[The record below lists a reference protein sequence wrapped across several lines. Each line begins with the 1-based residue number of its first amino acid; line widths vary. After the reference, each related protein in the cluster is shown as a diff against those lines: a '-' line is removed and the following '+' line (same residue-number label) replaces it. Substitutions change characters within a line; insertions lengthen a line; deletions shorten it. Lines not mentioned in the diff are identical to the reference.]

1 MLLNYNSLIVNMLN
15 KILYL
20 YNKIML
26 SNYNFKG
33 EDYRMK
39 IYKSFDD
46 MRDALKDET
55 GFREFLEQAKWRGTP
70 VCPHCG
76 CISAEHY
83 KLKTNG
89 EFKGLYKC
97 KHCRKRFTVTTKT
110 MFDRTHQEMFAF

>member
-1 MLLNYNSLIVNMLN
+1 
-15 KILYL
+15 
-20 YNKIML
+20 ML

-76 CISAEHY
+76 CIS
-83 KLKTNG
+83 
-89 EFKGLYKC
+89 
-97 KHCRKRFTVTTKT
+97 
-110 MFDRTHQEMFAF
+110 

>member
-1 MLLNYNSLIVNMLN
+1 
-15 KILYL
+15 
-20 YNKIML
+20 ML

-55 GFREFLEQAKWRGTP
+55 GFREYLEQAKWRGTP

-83 KLKTNG
+83 KFEDQWRIQRSIQMQALP
-89 EFKGLYKC
+89 
-97 KHCRKRFTVTTKT
+97 R
-110 MFDRTHQEMFAF
+110 AFHSHNQDNV